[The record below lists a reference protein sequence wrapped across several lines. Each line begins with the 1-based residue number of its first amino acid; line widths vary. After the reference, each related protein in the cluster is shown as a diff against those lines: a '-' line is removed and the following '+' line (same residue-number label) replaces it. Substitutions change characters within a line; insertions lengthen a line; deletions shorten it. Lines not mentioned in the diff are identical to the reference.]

1 LTLSGGTGGGGK
13 GVARG
18 RGTRGG
24 ERVSITGGGGMIG
37 GGKGGEVVAGVEGKG
52 TRSWLELEVRVL
64 DRGRSLGQGAMGVIG
79 DEQKGRWTGQW
90 KAVSKTG
97 GEARIRGRG
106 APPNPPTTSI

>member
-52 TRSWLELEVRVL
+52 TRSWLELEVRAL
-64 DRGRSLGQGAMGVIG
+64 DRGWSLGQGAMGVIR
-79 DEQKGRWTGQW
+79 DEQKGRRTG
-90 KAVSKTG
+90 
-97 GEARIRGRG
+97 
-106 APPNPPTTSI
+106 